1 MQTYK
6 IAILDFGCGNLFS
19 ISEALKYFK
28 FEVNITNQHK
38 TILESDVMILPGVG
52 SFKTAM
58 NKIKKQKLDL
68 TIEKFINT
76 GKPVIGICLGFQL
89 LFENSY
95 EFKKTKGLGIFKGDV
110 LPFERKITNSQ
121 TNTLNIGWNN
131 INITNPNNLLDEQF
145 KKTKLYFVHSYFVKP
160 ENKNLIN
167 SYSYFGNFEFCSSIN
182 YKNIYAFQFHPE
194 KSGFIGINIYK
205 NISKILN

>member
-28 FEVNITNQHK
+28 FEVNITNEYK
-38 TILESDVMILPGVG
+38 KILKSDVMILPGVG
-52 SFKTAM
+52 SFITAM

-76 GKPVIGICLGFQL
+76 GKPVIGVCLGFQL

-110 LPFERKITNSQ
+110 TIIRK
-121 TNTLNIGWNN
+121 
-131 INITNPNNLLDEQF
+131 
-145 KKTKLYFVHSYFVKP
+145 
-160 ENKNLIN
+160 
-167 SYSYFGNFEFCSSIN
+167 
-182 YKNIYAFQFHPE
+182 
-194 KSGFIGINIYK
+194 
-205 NISKILN
+205 

>member
-28 FEVNITNQHK
+28 FEVNITNVHK
-38 TILESDVMILPGVG
+38 KILESDVMILPGVG

-76 GKPVIGICLGFQL
+76 GKPVIGVCLGFQL

-110 LPFERKITNSQ
+110 LPFENKKKNSQ
-121 TNTLNIGWNN
+121 TNKLNIGWNN
-131 INITNPNNLLDEQF
+131 INIINPNNLLDEQF
-145 KKTKLYFVHSYFVKP
+145 KKKKLYFVHSYFVKP
-160 ENKNLIN
+160 KDKNLIN
-167 SYSYFGNFEFCSSIN
+167 SYSYFDNFEFCSSIN